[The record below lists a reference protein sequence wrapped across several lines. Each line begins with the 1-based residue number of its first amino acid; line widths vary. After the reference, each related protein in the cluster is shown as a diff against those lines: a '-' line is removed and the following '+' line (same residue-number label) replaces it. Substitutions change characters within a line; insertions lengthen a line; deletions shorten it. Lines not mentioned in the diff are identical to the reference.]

1 MKKDGWLKATSAL
14 MVVVLFNGCTTMMRV
29 NAVDPNGEQIYDAR
43 VLIDG
48 EYIGETPDATTQVSN
63 FVGESPEIKVIKNGY
78 NSRSIE
84 PNKELKVPALIAG
97 IFVWV
102 PLLWVWGPKAQQ
114 TVVLTPST
122 R

>member
-1 MKKDGWLKATSAL
+1 MI
-14 MVVVLFNGCTTMMRV
+14 VVLLSGCTTLVRV

-43 VLIDG
+43 VLLDG
-48 EYIGETPDATTQVSN
+48 EFIGETPDATVEVSN
-63 FVGESPEIKVIKNGY
+63 FIGETPEIRVTKDGY

-84 PNKELKVPALIAG
+84 PKKEIKMPALIAG

-102 PLLWVWGPKAQQ
+102 PLLWVWGPKARQ

>member
-1 MKKDGWLKATSAL
+1 MKKDGWLRIISAL
-14 MVVVLFNGCTTMMRV
+14 MIVVLFSGCTTMMRV

-48 EYIGETPDATTQVSN
+48 EYIGETPEATAIVSN
-63 FVGESPEIKVIKNGY
+63 FIAESPEIRVTKDGY

-84 PNKELKVPALIAG
+84 PNKEIKIPALIAG
-97 IFVWV
+97 VFVWV